1 MDIRVPTPPVADRAR
16 QQQQQQ
22 TPIQPAQPPK
32 LMTLVSSATVGQL
45 IPAPQPQ
52 KQQPPQTLLQQH
64 QQQQRQ
70 RTESMGSTGGL
81 NSSATSPQQP
91 EQQQSQPPSDAPPS
105 PVTVAVIER
114 QLGRVMSWARQRLGR
129 VIKNPKHFL
138 QLFVKRAP
146 LEYREELGKPGK
158 KYACCVTL
166 SGVRVGLATSS
177 DRQKAVDRAHHMALT
192 MLERYSVEEVLYS
205 NPFEKPDLLRP
216 GSLQVCS
223 NCTRVPKPPPLSL
236 IPRPPSLSATS

>member
-1 MDIRVPTPPVADRAR
+1 
-16 QQQQQQ
+16 
-22 TPIQPAQPPK
+22 
-32 LMTLVSSATVGQL
+32 
-45 IPAPQPQ
+45 
-52 KQQPPQTLLQQH
+52 
-64 QQQQRQ
+64 
-70 RTESMGSTGGL
+70 
-81 NSSATSPQQP
+81 
-91 EQQQSQPPSDAPPS
+91 PPSDAPPS

-129 VIKNPKHFL
+129 
-138 QLFVKRAP
+138 LFVKRAP

-216 GSLQVCS
+216 GQPAGVL
-223 NCTRVPKPPPLSL
+223 N
-236 IPRPPSLSATS
+236 